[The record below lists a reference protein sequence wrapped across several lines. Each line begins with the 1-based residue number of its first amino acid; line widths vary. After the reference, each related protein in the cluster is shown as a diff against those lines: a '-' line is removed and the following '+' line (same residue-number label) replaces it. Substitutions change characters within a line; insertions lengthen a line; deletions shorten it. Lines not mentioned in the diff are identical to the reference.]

1 MISFQNFE
9 HAQTLAEAVVNTIP
23 EPFVVLDGE
32 LRVLAASRSFY
43 ESLTHNVYDGYQAV
57 ARRRVMS

>member
-32 LRVLAASRSFY
+32 LRVLAASRSF
-43 ESLTHNVYDGYQAV
+43 
-57 ARRRVMS
+57 